1 MPEPAGLGHEIGLRT
16 ATYRLTCRMTRAIE
30 GQGRIS
36 RRCQRAF
43 VADVEQIL
51 IWIANPHPA
60 VEAPNRWV
68 HLAYTGTL
76 DGLLDLG
83 ILISWG
89 AKSEVMQ
96 TFLRTRIQ

>member
-1 MPEPAGLGHEIGLRT
+1 
-16 ATYRLTCRMTRAIE
+16 MTRAIE

-36 RRCQRAF
+36 RRCQGAF
-43 VADVEQIL
+43 VADVEQIP

-83 ILISWG
+83 ILISGG
-89 AKSEVMQ
+89 AKSEMMQ
-96 TFLRTRIQ
+96 TFLWTWIQQNGLAR